1 MKNQIVLLGLLALC
15 THSQMSAA
23 SPQKVFIIK
32 AGLTLIRME

>member
-23 SPQKVFIIK
+23 SPQKRIYRKGWSDVN
-32 AGLTLIRME
+32 